1 MEQKSI
7 FQKVADPVT
16 PENSVLLLVDH
27 QSGLMA
33 GVGTTDPHLLRDSL
47 VGAVKAA
54 KVLGIPVILTE
65 VTPNI
70 WGPFIPD
77 VTTVVP
83 EVKVISR
90 SIINAWDDLEVRK
103 AIEATGRKKIL
114 IGAVTTNVCLAF
126 PAVSLTAEGY
136 DVHALMDLSGTY
148 NDLLDRS
155 AWEYLKQGGV
165 VISSSYTAFCQM
177 IYDNARPVAN
187 EVYAALDGSP
197 WRYTFHA
204 LLSKK

>member
-1 MEQKSI
+1 MKQKSI
-7 FQKVADPVT
+7 FEKVADPVT
-16 PENSVLLLVDH
+16 SENAVLLLVDH

-54 KVLGIPVILTE
+54 KSLGVPVILTE
-65 VTPNI
+65 VTPEV

-77 VTTVVP
+77 VTALVP
-83 EVKVISR
+83 DVKVISR
-90 SIINAWDDLEVRK
+90 TVINAWDDPRLK
-103 AIEATGRKKIL
+103 AAVEETGRKKIL
-114 IGAVTTNVCLAF
+114 LGAVTTNVCLAF
-126 PAVSLTAEGY
+126 PAVSLTADGY

-148 NDLLDRS
+148 NNLLGES
-155 AWEYLKQGGV
+155 ALEYLKQGEV

>member
-16 PENSVLLLVDH
+16 PENAVLLLIDH

-77 VTTVVP
+77 VTAVIP

-90 SIINAWDDLEVRK
+90 TIINAWDDPEVRK
-103 AIEATGRKKIL
+103 AIEATGRKKVL

-148 NDLLDRS
+148 NELLDRS

-165 VISSSYTAFCQM
+165 VISSAYTAFCQM

>member
-16 PENSVLLLVDH
+16 PENSILLLIDH
-27 QSGLMA
+27 QSGLMG
-33 GVGTTDPHLLRDSL
+33 GVGTTDPHLLRDNL

-54 KVLGIPVILTE
+54 KILGVPVILTE
-65 VTPNI
+65 VTPNL

-77 VTTVVP
+77 VTSIDP
-83 EVKVISR
+83 DIKVISR
-90 SIINAWDDLEVRK
+90 TIINAWDDPQVRT
-103 AIEATGRKKIL
+103 AIEQTGRKKVL
-114 IGAVTTNVCLAF
+114 IGAITTNVCLAF
-126 PAVSLTAEGY
+126 PAISLTAAGY

-148 NDLLDRS
+148 NELLEKS
-155 AWEYLKQGGV
+155 ALEYLKQGGV
-165 VISSSYTAFCQM
+165 VISSAYTAFCQM

-197 WRYTFHA
+197 WRYTFQA

>member
-16 PENSVLLLVDH
+16 PENSILLLIDH
-27 QSGLMA
+27 QSGLMG
-33 GVGTTDPHLLRDSL
+33 GVGTTDPHLLRDNL

-54 KVLGIPVILTE
+54 KILGVPVILTE
-65 VTPNI
+65 VTPNL

-77 VTTVVP
+77 VTSIDP
-83 EVKVISR
+83 DIKVISR
-90 SIINAWDDLEVRK
+90 TIINAWDDPQVRT
-103 AIEATGRKKIL
+103 AIEQTGRKKVL
-114 IGAVTTNVCLAF
+114 IGAITTNVCLAF
-126 PAVSLTAEGY
+126 PAVSLTAAGY
-136 DVHALMDLSGTY
+136 EVHALMDLSGTY
-148 NDLLDRS
+148 NELLEKS
-155 AWEYLKQGGV
+155 ALEYLKQGGV
-165 VISSSYTAFCQM
+165 VISSAYTAFCQM

-197 WRYTFHA
+197 WRYTFQA

>member
-1 MEQKSI
+1 MEQKSV

-16 PENSVLLLVDH
+16 PENAVLLLVDH

-33 GVGTTDPHLLRDSL
+33 GVGSTDPHLLRDSL

-77 VTTVVP
+77 VTAVIP
-83 EVKVISR
+83 DVKVISR
-90 SIINAWDDLEVRK
+90 TVINAWDDPEVRK
-103 AIEATGRKKIL
+103 AVEATGRKKVL

-126 PAVSLTAEGY
+126 PAVSLSAEGY

-148 NDLLDRS
+148 NELLDRS
-155 AWEYLKQGGV
+155 AWEYLKQGEV

-187 EVYAALDGSP
+187 DVYAALDGSP

>member
-77 VTTVVP
+77 VTAIVP
-83 EVKVISR
+83 DVKVISR
-90 SIINAWDDLEVRK
+90 SIINAWDDPEVRK

-136 DVHALMDLSGTY
+136 DVHALMDLAGTY

-204 LLSKK
+204 LLNKK